1 MKQLLAFCLIGII
14 IVGCGHRKRPT
25 GGPKDTEKPEII
37 SISPDE
43 FSEISSS
50 DIEVIFSKPIERN
63 TIISGLYI
71 YPPIL
76 KKKFKWDKNILTI
89 KILETLKDST
99 NYFFTFTEA
108 IKGEHRNVLNKEYTF
123 TFSSGNLNTS
133 RISGNIVYEDYE
145 DASKP
150 VNLKLM
156 AADSIFILNRELTQK
171 TYELDYLN
179 DSDHIIEAYIDLN
192 KNNSYEYGKE
202 PYCYYHV
209 PASEFS
215 SVDLE
220 MSYEDSLKP
229 ELKSGKAIWNN
240 LVELTCSEQI
250 SGFDAIQIYTADS
263 LSQQIQIIENSLN
276 SDVLSILTEP
286 LDTLK
291 YNISITGL
299 KDLKMNYSDS
309 LQIIVDGNTVLDSIP
324 PEIISVFPRNGS
336 TIDNL
341 NPRIIIQ
348 FSEIILEQNFSAKLR
363 ALESGE
369 EFQLEL
375 LEKDSDRY
383 KLKPI
388 DKLKNYSSYTL
399 SISISDLN
407 GNNLIDDEVVTFI
420 PIIR

>member
-1 MKQLLAFCLIGII
+1 MKQLLVFCLIGII

-25 GGPKDTEKPEII
+25 GGPRDTVKPEII

-43 FSEISSS
+43 FSDISNS
-50 DIEVIFSKPIERN
+50 DIEIVFSKPIERN

-76 KKKFKWDKNILTI
+76 KKKFKWDKNVLTI
-89 KILETLKDST
+89 KILESLEDST
-99 NYFFTFTEA
+99 NYFFTCTKT
-108 IKGEHRNVLNKEYTF
+108 IKDEHRNELNDEYNF
-123 TFSSGNLNTS
+123 IFSNGNLNTN
-133 RISGNIVYEDYE
+133 RISGEIIYE
-145 DASKP
+145 DADDASKA

-156 AADSIFILNRELTQK
+156 SSDSTFILKRELSHK
-171 TYELDYLN
+171 TYELDNLN
-179 DSDHIIEAYIDLN
+179 TIDHIIEAYIDLN
-192 KNNSYEYGKE
+192 NNNNYEYGKE
-202 PYCYYHV
+202 PYCYYLV

-215 SVDLE
+215 SIDLE

-229 ELKSGKAIWNN
+229 ELKSAKAVWNN
-240 LVELTCSEQI
+240 LIELTCSEQI
-250 SGFDAIQIYTADS
+250 SGFDAIQMHTADS

-286 LDTLK
+286 LDTLR
-291 YNISITGL
+291 YNITITSL
-299 KDLKMNYSDS
+299 KDMKMNCSDS
-309 LQIIVDGNTVLDSIP
+309 LQIFVDGSVVQDSIP
-324 PEIISVFPRNGS
+324 PEIISVFPRNGA
-336 TIDNL
+336 TVDNL
-341 NPRIIIQ
+341 NPRIMIQ

-375 LEKDSDRY
+375 IEKNSDRY
-383 KLKPI
+383 KLKPV

-399 SISISDLN
+399 SVNVSDLT
-407 GNNLIDDEVVTFI
+407 GNNSAEEELLTFI